1 MQMRAMGP
9 GAGWRWL
16 RRGINLGAHNPRAIF
31 GAAAL
36 LMLVALVPSV
46 IQVVAQLGFG
56 LQGRALLSVIGV
68 VMLVS
73 LLVYPLLIGGFL
85 RIIDASEHG
94 RPIRATALFDT
105 FRSGQG
111 GARMIGFGMLMTV
124 VYLAVFLL
132 VLRAF
137 GSEFLGWYWQVV
149 NLASAQQPGQLDP
162 ASIPAMPA
170 SVADN
175 FGRVVALGSVCVLF
189 LAGIYAIGFGQIALA
204 GRGVGGAMAD
214 GFVGALKNLLP
225 LLVMALCSIVLGLL
239 LLFGVGLLVMLLS
252 LVGSLVHPALSMVL
266 ALPVYVGML
275 LVLYVVIFG
284 VMYHVWRDV
293 CGGDEPVRNDAVAA

>member
-1 MQMRAMGP
+1 MQIRAMGP

-46 IQVVAQLGFG
+46 IQLVAQLGFG
-56 LQGRALLSVIGV
+56 LQGRALLSVVGV

-73 LLVYPLLIGGFL
+73 LVVYPLLIGGFL

-94 RPIRATALFDT
+94 RPTRATALFDT
-105 FRSGQG
+105 FRG
-111 GARMIGFGMLMTV
+111 GHGGGRMIGFGLLMAA
-124 VYLAVFLL
+124 VYLVVFLL

-137 GSEFLGWYWQVV
+137 GSEFLNWYWQVV

-162 ASIPAMPA
+162 ASIPPMPA
-170 SVADN
+170 AVADN
-175 FGRVVALGSVCVLF
+175 FGRVVALGSVCILF
-189 LAGIYAIGFGQIALA
+189 LAGIYAIGFGQVALA

-214 GFVGALKNLLP
+214 GIVGTLKNLLP
-225 LLVMALCSIVLGLL
+225 LLVLVLCAIVLGLL
-239 LLFGVGLLVMLLS
+239 LLFGVGLLVMLLAA
-252 LVGSLVHPALSMVL
+252 LGALVHPSLSMVL

-284 VMYHVWRDV
+284 VMYHLWRDV
-293 CGGDEPVRNDAVAA
+293 CGAPPAPREDEVAL